1 MKRKW
6 LAIGISTVSVV
17 FLILTSLS
25 NVVGYQ
31 TVQTSNQNTIENK
44 VNQRELLFQTID
56 DIANNKEIQ
65 RIILKSQMSRGIF
78 PPSEFPVVTKQQLKQ
93 MSFIGLILSKVV
105 SKSKIHSI
113 IGKYL
118 IPDSNIKKEINAI
131 IEKNAS
137 LSAEISL
144 LSKLNTHMN
153 STLFQILIWII
164 ITSIAFISGVISGFF
179 MVLLFFPTIIIV
191 KYLDEDSVLY
201 GLLNVIIG
209 YPFLISFAIF
219 FASSVLLWI
228 CFGMPD
234 LGNQP

>member
-1 MKRKW
+1 M
-6 LAIGISTVSVV
+6 
-17 FLILTSLS
+17 
-25 NVVGYQ
+25 
-31 TVQTSNQNTIENK
+31 
-44 VNQRELLFQTID
+44 
-56 DIANNKEIQ
+56 Q
-65 RIILKSQMSRGIF
+65 RIILKSQMNRGIF
-78 PPSEFPVVTKQQLKQ
+78 PPAEFPVVTKQQLKQ

-118 IPDSNIKKEINAI
+118 ILNSNIQKVINAI

-153 STLFQILIWII
+153 STFFQILIWII

-179 MVLLFFPTIIIV
+179 MVLLFFPTIFIV

-201 GLLNVIIG
+201 GLLDVIIG

-219 FASSVLLWI
+219 FASLVLLWI
-228 CFGMPD
+228 CFGLPG